1 MTENKNSEWLNMGEV
16 SRHVGQI
23 WVSGN
28 MEHLSHGYD
37 WKIQKKHAMERA
49 NEDENSKVGKTVTWW
64 WAHK

>member
-1 MTENKNSEWLNMGEV
+1 MGEV

-28 MEHLSHGYD
+28 MERLSHGYD